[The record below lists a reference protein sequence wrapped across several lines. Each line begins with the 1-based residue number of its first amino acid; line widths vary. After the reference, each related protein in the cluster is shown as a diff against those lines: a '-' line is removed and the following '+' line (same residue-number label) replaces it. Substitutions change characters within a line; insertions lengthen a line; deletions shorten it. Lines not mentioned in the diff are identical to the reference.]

1 MNANKNSF
9 HVLVKANITAT
20 AIPVLDTGKN
30 ILVITI
36 KGLHP
41 SILAASTTSLGT
53 PSKVAFNIR
62 TINARL
68 KVVFIKYQA
77 EPAVDQS
84 QPVHHGVQRN
94 DDNDRCKHLAYQDQI
109 IYLLFEVKIQA

>member
-1 MNANKNSF
+1 MIGFFSVVEINVNANKNSF

-68 KVVFIKYQA
+68 KVVFISTRLNQLSIN
-77 EPAVDQS
+77 PS
-84 QPVHHGVQRN
+84 
-94 DDNDRCKHLAYQDQI
+94 
-109 IYLLFEVKIQA
+109 LFIMVYRGMMTMTGANIWLTRTR